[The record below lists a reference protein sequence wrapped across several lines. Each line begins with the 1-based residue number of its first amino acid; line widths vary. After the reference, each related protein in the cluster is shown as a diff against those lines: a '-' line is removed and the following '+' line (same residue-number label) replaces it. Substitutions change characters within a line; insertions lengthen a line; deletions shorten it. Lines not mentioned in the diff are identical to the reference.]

1 MQKKIIK
8 RWLQNNFHLFWNK
21 LILKTFVVWSVQF
34 LASPSFIVFFTLLFT
49 LTGSEKSW
57 VCVFND
63 APLAE
68 LFDCSVAFYGDGTI
82 LDVEL
87 LKTPAVIRNTLD
99 PLVCHHL
106 AAFHAE
112 LFQIGAK
119 FRQRFQ
125 ALIGDVTF
133 TDVKRSQP
141 GAVLGHELN
150 GRIADSLAASNI

>member
-1 MQKKIIK
+1 MFD
-8 RWLQNNFHLFWNK
+8 RSGFLHRLHLLF
-21 LILKTFVVWSVQF
+21 
-34 LASPSFIVFFTLLFT
+34 FFTSHFT

-87 LKTPAVIRNTLD
+87 LKTPAVIRDTLD

-106 AAFHAE
+106 TAFHAE

-125 ALIGDVTF
+125 ALIGDVTLS
-133 TDVKRSQP
+133 DVKRSQP